1 MATERTDK
9 SASFLGS
16 TEAIHGAWES
26 DYLNPDL
33 DQFYEAAFDRIVR
46 ALDPKPGDRV
56 LDAGCGYGFHAVRL
70 ARRGL
75 RVTGVDFSD
84 VALGRARET
93 VARFGLENFIHLE
106 QGSLLALPFPDGTFD
121 HVSCWGVLMHI
132 PDLETALEEL
142 ARVLRPG
149 GRMAIGENNGRSLH
163 VQVWE
168 RILRTAKRALGR
180 RVPPWDWTPRGLE
193 EWREEDGGGLMVRK
207 LDPGFLAGADLARD
221 ACQRR
226 APAAQDDRVR
236 ARCEVS
242 ESRLSVRTRAL
253 PIERRFIPHAAEVF
267 DLDGVGH
274 VQPPPLTG
282 EGVAG

>member
-207 LDPGFLAGADLARD
+207 LDPGFLASFLEGRGLRLVDRFSGQLTEAYTSLPLRPAKRAVYRLNRTYFDRHGPPDLALGN
-221 ACQRR
+221 
-226 APAAQDDRVR
+226 VFVF
-236 ARCEVS
+236 EK
-242 ESRLSVRTRAL
+242 TR
-253 PIERRFIPHAAEVF
+253 
-267 DLDGVGH
+267 
-274 VQPPPLTG
+274 
-282 EGVAG
+282 